1 MGEYQLSG
9 KADQDLD
16 GIYDYSLEQFGE
28 KIADEYFLSL
38 RDCLLK
44 LADHPQLGRDCSDLV
59 QGYFRFECGRH
70 SIFYTVNKKG
80 IFVVRVLHQSMNPD
94 IHM

>member
-9 KADQDLD
+9 KANKDLER
-16 GIYDYSLEQFGE
+16 IYEYAIQQFGE

-38 RDCLLK
+38 RDCLLQ
-44 LADHPQLGRDCSDLV
+44 LADSPKLGRDCCDIV
-59 QGYFRFECGRH
+59 PGYFRFECGPH
-70 SIFYTVNKKG
+70 SIFYKMGKKS
-80 IFVVRVLHQSMNPD
+80 IILMRVIHQSMYPD